1 MNLKNLFLIN
11 SILALMFGLGF
22 LIVPGDVLKQYG
34 ILLMPKAGII
44 GIARLYGAALI
55 GFAILSWF
63 AKDLKPGDGRRAI
76 ASAIF
81 IMDAISVIISLMNRL
96 NGVTNN
102 LGWANVA
109 IFGLLAAGFGY
120 FTFVKKL

>member
-11 SILALMFGLGF
+11 SILALVFGLGF
-22 LIVPGDVLKQYG
+22 LIVPADVLKQYG
-34 ILLMPKAGII
+34 ILMMPKAGIA
-44 GIARLYGAALI
+44 IARLYGAALI
-55 GFAILSWF
+55 GFSILSWF
-63 AKDLKPGDGRRAI
+63 AKDLNPGDGRRAI

-102 LGWANVA
+102 LGWANVV

>member
-11 SILALMFGLGF
+11 SILALIFGLGF
-22 LIVPGDVLKQYG
+22 LIIPADVFKQYG
-34 ILLMPKAGII
+34 VLMMPKAGI
-44 GIARLYGAALI
+44 GIARLYGASLI
-55 GFAILSWF
+55 GISILSWF

-76 ASAIF
+76 ASALF
-81 IMDAISVIISLMNRL
+81 IMDAISVIVSLMNRL

-102 LGWANVA
+102 LGWANVVM
-109 IFGLLAAGFGY
+109 FGLLAAGFGY